1 MIYQSGHRR
10 WGIENQAFN
19 ELTQACHLEH
29 CYHDEPA
36 SMLAQMLILLLGFT
50 VFTALAQLHNKL
62 IRLGAL
68 TAKALTQ
75 ELDRALEED
84 LPWEQWFHSG

>member
-1 MIYQSGHRR
+1 
-10 WGIENQAFN
+10 
-19 ELTQACHLEH
+19 
-29 CYHDEPA
+29 
-36 SMLAQMLILLLGFT
+36 MLAQMLILLLGFT